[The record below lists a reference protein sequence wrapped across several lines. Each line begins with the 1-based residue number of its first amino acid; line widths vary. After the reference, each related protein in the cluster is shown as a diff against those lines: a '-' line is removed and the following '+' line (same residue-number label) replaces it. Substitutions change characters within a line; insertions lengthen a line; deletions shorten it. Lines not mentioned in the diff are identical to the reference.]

1 MHQFLFLCAC
11 FAGFLFAIK
20 NINRVTRIKQSEL
33 IRLPAVILPHHIS
46 ETVRNIIRLK
56 REENNGKTVFSLPK
70 IFVLINIPM
79 APAITNERIERSP
92 SCAVGSGVLYAI
104 IASIQFIIAHWIW
117 FTIGGGAIIVGL
129 FIFPTRKH
137 ICCAQRIPITMIAS
151 SATFRYK
158 GLLRRLSRFAAAEA
172 CKMTPIH

>member
-20 NINRVTRIKQSEL
+20 NTNRVTRIKQSEL

-104 IASIQFIIAHWIW
+104 IAITNDIVINDTASISTPKITEATGDCNLLDLCLVFIIKS
-117 FTIGGGAIIVGL
+117 L
-129 FIFPTRKH
+129 
-137 ICCAQRIPITMIAS
+137 
-151 SATFRYK
+151 RYV
-158 GLLRRLSRFAAAEA
+158 F
-172 CKMTPIH
+172 